1 MKPPGVDTWLI
12 PDGVTVEQVVQAVAS
27 GFTLAAAPEY
37 AATVV
42 YADSFDWR
50 LYQRGYILHCHAR
63 VWTLY
68 HGDDSG
74 EVTVQQGGPRLQ
86 GACMAQDFPPGDLQA
101 ILTPLLGCRCLLPVA
116 TVRLAGRQIR
126 LLNSD
131 DKTVARLVIEEQQPT
146 GKGPRYQL
154 IRLFALRGYD
164 DEAHRVQRLL
174 EANGVTATVSPLLG
188 FEEGCRA
195 AGRRPLDYSGK
206 FNVALD
212 HGMTARQAMVQI
224 YSHLLATME
233 HNIPG
238 MLSDWDSEF
247 LHDFRVAIRRTRS
260 GLSLVKQVLPE
271 ATINRFKRDFG
282 VLGSLTGP
290 TRDLDVYLLMRE
302 DYLARLPEPL
312 RDGLQAFF
320 ADMALRRQVEQAKLV
335 KALQSKKIQAILAAW
350 KRYLQKT
357 ADRRPAPKAALA
369 IAELAGRII
378 MRRYKRVIK
387 DGRAL
392 NAGTPAE
399 AVHRLR
405 IQGKKLRYAIEF
417 FSSLFPEKE
426 IQHVVRQLKGLQDI
440 LGSFNDLAVQQQVVQ
455 DSLASLAPQKPA
467 SLATAA
473 ALGALL
479 QSLSTEQLALRTHF
493 AETFAQFSGEEN
505 TAFFYTLFA
514 PKQDEA

>member
-12 PDGVTVEQVVQAVAS
+12 PDGLAVEQLVQAMAG
-27 GFTLAAAPEY
+27 GFSLAAAPEY

-63 VWTLY
+63 AWTLY
-68 HGDDSG
+68 HGDSG

-86 GACMAQDFPPGDLQA
+86 GSCKPQDFPPGDLQA

-131 DKTVARLVIEEQQPT
+131 DKTVARLVIEEQQPNS
-146 GKGPRYQL
+146 KGPIFRL

-164 DEAHRVQRLL
+164 DEAHRVHRIL
-174 EANGVTATVSPLLG
+174 EANGVNATVSPLLG

-195 AGRRPLDYSGK
+195 AGRRPLDYNGK
-206 FNVALD
+206 FNVSLD
-212 HGMTARQAMVQI
+212 QGMTARQAMVQI

-233 HNIPG
+233 QNLPG
-238 MLSDWDSEF
+238 ILNDWDSEF

-271 ATINRFKRDFG
+271 AAVNRFKRDFG
-282 VLGSLTGP
+282 LLGNLTGP
-290 TRDLDVYLLMRE
+290 TRDLDVYLLMRD
-302 DYLARLPEPL
+302 DYLARLPEAL
-312 RDGLQAFF
+312 REGLQAFF
-320 ADMALRRQVEQAKLV
+320 TEMALRRQVEQAKLAR
-335 KALQSKKIQAILAAW
+335 ALNSKKIQAILRAW
-350 KRYLQKT
+350 GRYLQKT
-357 ADRRPAPKAALA
+357 TDRRPAAEAGLA
-369 IAELAGRII
+369 VTGLAGRII

-392 NAGTPAE
+392 DASTPAE

-405 IQGKKLRYAIEF
+405 IQGKKLRYVIEF
-417 FSSLFPEKE
+417 FSSLYPEKE

-440 LGSFNDLAVQQQVVQ
+440 LGSFNDLAVQQSAVQ
-455 DSLASLAPQKPA
+455 AFLSRLAPQKTA

-479 QSLSTEQLALRTHF
+479 QSLSTEQQTLRIHF
-493 AETFAQFSGEEN
+493 AETFAHFSGEEN
-505 TAFFYTLFA
+505 TAVFHTLFA